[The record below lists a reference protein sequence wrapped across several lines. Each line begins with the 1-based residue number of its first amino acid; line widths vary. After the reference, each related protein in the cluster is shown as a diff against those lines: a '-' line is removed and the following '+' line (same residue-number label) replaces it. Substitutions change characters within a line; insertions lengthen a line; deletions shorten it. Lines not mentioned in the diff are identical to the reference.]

1 MQEWN
6 GCGIGIGTL
15 VTSCRRSSS
24 SSARCALRARVTSCP
39 CSAIH
44 VPFCVFIIVPLI
56 PKKRLRL
63 RRMSVSGAAPGLRMR
78 LRALRACLRAPGLLL
93 SQSQSPTLHTCS
105 MKSPQSQRA
114 SKYYSQSGPRAS
126 RLWVPPRKCPLSL
139 SLVSRSHLSLLSL
152 SLHKK
157 P

>member
-44 VPFCVFIIVPLI
+44 VPFCVFIIVPQI
-56 PKKRLRL
+56 PKKTPPP
-63 RRMSVSGAAPGLRMR
+63 SSDVGVGCCSGSGSACGSGLSGLRGFSS
-78 LRALRACLRAPGLLL
+78 A
-93 SQSQSPTLHTCS
+93 
-105 MKSPQSQRA
+105 
-114 SKYYSQSGPRAS
+114 RAS
-126 RLWVPPRKCPLSL
+126 RPHYPHAVCSRRSRSARRSTIRSRGLGPLASGLWVPPRKCPLSL
-139 SLVSRSHLSLLSL
+139 SLVSRSLRRAEDKVRKS
-152 SLHKK
+152 
-157 P
+157 